1 MTDSAEKAPVD
12 ERKIARGVAVGLP
25 IVTVTIALAVG
36 VIANAATAIL
46 VLAAGALLGVIALFW
61 ASLRILSGDAALPAE
76 IEALDRTAHGVD
88 ALASRR
94 KMLLRAL
101 KDLENERALGKLDA
115 EDFEQVA
122 ETYRADLKDVLR
134 KIDTSLEPFRD
145 KAEALARSHLAAVGL
160 TETAYRGSAAP
171 AEAAAAPG
179 APAAKESS
187 ATAAATK
194 QPPADEASSE
204 PRARVECATCK
215 ASNEP
220 DAKFCK
226 GCGSSL
232 APAGDAGEPAV
243 AEPAAKAAE
252 EPSSDED

>member
-25 IVTVTIALAVG
+25 IVTVTVALTVG

-61 ASLRILSGDAALPAE
+61 ASLRILSGDAPLPPE

-122 ETYRADLKDVLR
+122 ETYRTDLKEVLR
-134 KIDTSLEPFRD
+134 KIDASLEPFRD
-145 KAEALARSHLAAVGL
+145 KAETLARAHLASVGL
-160 TETAYRGSAAP
+160 TETAYRGNAAP
-171 AEAAAAPG
+171 AEGGEEPPAKAEGDAPAAAPPAETG
-179 APAAKESS
+179 AP
-187 ATAAATK
+187 
-194 QPPADEASSE
+194 
-204 PRARVECATCK
+204 ARVECAKCK

-220 DAKFCK
+220 DAKFCM
-226 GCGSSL
+226 GCGSAL
-232 APAGDAGEPAV
+232 AADDSAAADADASAGS
-243 AEPAAKAAE
+243 E
-252 EPSSDED
+252 ETSSDDR